1 MTVIEPIVKCAA
13 GLDVHHDSVMCTVL
27 EEQDGGALRRQ
38 TRRYATFPRRL
49 QELAGWLAQLG
60 VELAVLESTG
70 VYWKSV
76 YAALEAAG
84 IRTYLVNARHVK
96 QVPGRK
102 TDVGDSEWLAELARC
117 GLLKAS
123 FVPPRDLR
131 ELRLLTRYRRKLSGC
146 LAAEKNRL
154 QKVLEDAG
162 IRLGV
167 VVSDIDGVSA
177 QRMIKALVAGET
189 DPEKLANLALGSLRR
204 KQADLVLSLEADLS
218 DRHRFLLQRITNHIR
233 WLDEQMQ
240 ELDAQVVA
248 AMGPYQEEWQLLQTI
263 PGIDHLSA
271 AMLLAEIGP
280 DMGQFGSKERL
291 SSWAGMCPGNHESAG
306 KKKAC
311 APRRGTNTSGNS
323 CAKRPTVRPGRTASS
338 RGSSRGSSS
347 DGGPSEP

>member
-1 MTVIEPIVKCAA
+1 VIEPIVKCAA
-13 GLDVHHDSVMCTVL
+13 GLDVHQGSVMCTVL
-27 EEQDGGALRRQ
+27 QEQSGGAPRRE
-38 TRRYATFPRRL
+38 TRQYPTFPRRL
-49 QELAGWLAQLG
+49 KELGRWLQERE

-70 VYWKSV
+70 IYWKSV
-76 YAALEAAG
+76 YAALEEAG
-84 IRTYLVNARHVK
+84 IQTYLVNARHVK

-102 TDVGDSEWLAELARC
+102 TDVADSEWLAELARC

-131 ELRLLTRYRRKLSGC
+131 ELRLLTRYRRKMSGS
-146 LAAEKNRL
+146 LAGEKNRL

-162 IRLGV
+162 MRLGC

-177 QRMIKALVAGET
+177 QRMIAALAAGEK
-189 DPEKLANLALGSLRR
+189 DPAKMAALAKGSLRR
-204 KQADLVLSLEADLS
+204 KQEDLVLALEGDLS

-233 WLDEQMQ
+233 WLEEQLQ
-240 ELDAQVVA
+240 ELDVQIVA
-248 AMGPYQEEWQLLQTI
+248 AMGTYQEEWRLMQTI

-280 DMGQFGSKERL
+280 DMGRFGSKERL

-306 KKKAC
+306 KKSAS
-311 APRRGTNTSGNS
+311 APRRATNTSGNS
-323 CAKRPTVRPGRTASS
+323 CAKRPTARRRRRANSRASS
-338 RGSSRGSSS
+338 KGSSS